1 MLSDVV
7 KEYIIGFA
15 KGGFIGLLGNGWGR
29 ELKKKKLVYLFIF
42 REIKK
47 IFK

>member
-29 ELKKKKLVYLFIF
+29 ELKKKTCLFIYF
-42 REIKK
+42 
-47 IFK
+47 

>member
-29 ELKKKKLVYLFIF
+29 ELKKKIVYFFIF